1 MVDRSSLTD
10 EVEEAKAAVA
20 DPRDLEALV
29 DDLVLAAQS
38 YGWTSDQ
45 GSQKAAESDL
55 RALSEARSAVL
66 NGIAKMSSDWD
77 GDAHYWLAE
86 NSRLL
91 TALQA
96 KEESLAEAHAES
108 AELTKALTG
117 LTCGGSEF
125 FVRKGERFVADIAEC
140 VAWVR
145 RAREDAHRRTVTA
158 IYDRNEAQARAEKAE
173 ASLVEA
179 MGATREKDW
188 PISTDGHHSIS
199 NIRRWMARQLM
210 DSGLSDEE
218 ALGVVAYHPAI
229 TDISG
234 AQRSELSTQLR
245 DAPLPPS
252 GVRDETDT
260 LSRGS
265 ET

>member
-1 MVDRSSLTD
+1 MTGPMVDRSSLTD
-10 EVEEAKAAVA
+10 EVEEAKRAARTALDTPFGVFDGDEFAAAV
-20 DPRDLEALV
+20 E
-29 DDLVLAAQS
+29 
-38 YGWTSDQ
+38 T
-45 GSQKAAESDL
+45 
-55 RALSEARSAVL
+55 
-66 NGIAKMSSDWD
+66 
-77 GDAHYWLAE
+77 
-86 NSRLL
+86 LL
-91 TALQA
+91 TAL
-96 KEESLAEAHAES
+96 EA
-108 AELTKALTG
+108 
-117 LTCGGSEF
+117 
-125 FVRKGERFVADIAEC
+125 
-140 VAWVR
+140 
-145 RAREDAHRRTVTA
+145 
-158 IYDRNEAQARAEKAE
+158 AQARAEKAE

-245 DAPLPPS
+245 DEPLPPS